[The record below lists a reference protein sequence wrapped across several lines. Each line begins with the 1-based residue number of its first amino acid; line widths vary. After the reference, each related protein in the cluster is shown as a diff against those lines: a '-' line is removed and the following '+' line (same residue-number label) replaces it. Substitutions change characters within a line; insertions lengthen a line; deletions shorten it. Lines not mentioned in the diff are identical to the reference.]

1 MNQSVT
7 KKLNGKSIWI
17 WNTLCR
23 IYSAL
28 TLCRTLNTF
37 GELPC
42 YGTPWVTQSP
52 CSITAMYGHFRLSNV
67 TLKVTSATENTLL
80 YSYFLKDQID
90 VIKASGF
97 FSTSKTIYWH
107 SVKRVSLDPRE
118 RNEPHKIINIFT
130 FHLLMPLSME
140 VFIQPP

>member
-1 MNQSVT
+1 MNQSIT

-37 GELPC
+37 GELLC

-67 TLKVTSATENTLL
+67 TLKVTNATENTLL
-80 YSYFLKDQID
+80 YNYFLKDQINT
-90 VIKASGF
+90 IKASGF

-107 SVKRVSLDPRE
+107 SVKYVSLDPRE

-130 FHLLMPLSME
+130 FNLLMPLSME
-140 VFIQPP
+140 VFIQPS